1 MANHN
6 IYTELTQSKTWFKDG
21 DFKLHILNDKNKP
34 ITADFLNGIF
44 KKYGLK
50 HKVKYLKNFQNAMIH
65 ISYLN
70 RTSITDKTA
79 KILKDIPPIDN
90 PELAMPLQT
99 QSYDRLEFLGDTEI
113 HSALTRYLFKRYK
126 KEDEGF
132 LTTLRTKLEK
142 GETLS
147 KLSIILGLNEYAVI
161 AKNIE
166 LANGRIDNYKMN
178 EDIFEAFIGALS
190 LEVSTKKCRK
200 FIINIIEKH
209 IDIAELNSL
218 NDNYK
223 EQLMQKY
230 HKLKWSEP
238 KYYDCSTNEQKESD
252 QKSYTMCVKTPT
264 GEIAGVGSGI
274 TKSKA
279 EQIAAM
285 NALYALGF
293 LKDDDENSDYYGEV
307 SENEEIE
314 DIEEIYNKKEKSS
327 DSDYYEEN
335 NSD

>member
-1 MANHN
+1 MSSPNN
-6 IYTELTQSKTWFKDG
+6 QTELTQSKTWFKNG
-21 DFKLHILNDKNKP
+21 DFRFHILNDKNKP
-34 ITADFLNGIF
+34 INEDFLNNIF

-50 HKVKYLKNFQNAMIH
+50 HKVKYLKNFQTAMIH
-65 ISYLN
+65 VSYLN
-70 RTSITDKTA
+70 RTAITDKTA
-79 KILKDIPPIDN
+79 KILKDIPPIEN
-90 PELAMPLQT
+90 PESALPLEKH
-99 QSYDRLEFLGDTEI
+99 SYDRLEFLGDTEI

-126 KEDEGF
+126 TEGEGF

-147 KLSIILGLNEYAVI
+147 KLSIILGLNKYAVI
-161 AKNIE
+161 ARNIE
-166 LANGRIDNYKMN
+166 LANGREDNYKLT

-209 IDIAELNSL
+209 VDIAELNSL

-238 KYYDCSTNEQKESD
+238 KYYDCSTLEQKETEP
-252 QKSYTMCVKTPT
+252 KTYTMCVKTQT
-264 GEIAGVGSGI
+264 GEIAGIGNGI
-274 TKSKA
+274 TKTKA
-279 EQIAAM
+279 EQLAAK

-293 LKDDDENSDYYGEV
+293 LKDEDENSDYYGEISDEEEDIYEV
-307 SENEEIE
+307 EDIQENKNNSEDIE
-314 DIEEIYNKKEKSS
+314 DI
-327 DSDYYEEN
+327 YEME
-335 NSD
+335 